1 MPELPKPNLKR
12 IKTLV
17 IDDDPTI
24 RAVLQKT
31 LAEWGA
37 EVVESDTG
45 PKGIAELARSR
56 DAGHPFQLIFVAAAM
71 SAMDGFEVAEHLR
84 SHPTEFAHTILMV
97 GPEQITS
104 QLSRS
109 RQLGIQ
115 WVAKPLT
122 RSAIIGAVSTVLNL
136 ETGEHQAS
144 SEPTHK
150 RRFRILLADDNS
162 DVGWI
167 IRTQVEGPDYQVD
180 VAQDGSIAADLFRI
194 VDYDLVLMDLQM
206 PNFDGYWA
214 TRRIREFE
222 REHQRRHV
230 PIIAVTAFTHE
241 EDPRKS
247 LRAGLNGYLAK
258 PVSKEVLF
266 KVLEKHL
273 GRPRA
278 ASEMKPATTTATSRP
293 N

>member
-1 MPELPKPNLKR
+1 MPELPKPNLKN
-12 IKTLV
+12 IKTLL
-17 IDDDPTI
+17 IDDDAAT
-24 RAVLQKT
+24 RAVLRNT

-37 EVVESDTG
+37 EVVEADSG
-45 PKGIAELARSR
+45 SRGIAELARAR
-56 DAGHPFQLIFVAAAM
+56 DAGRPFQLIFLASVM
-71 SAMDGFEVAEHLR
+71 SAMDGFQVAEHIR
-84 SHPTEFAHTILMV
+84 GHPAEFARTILMV
-97 GPEQITS
+97 GPGHITS
-104 QLSRS
+104 QLSRA
-109 RQLGIQ
+109 RQLSIP

-122 RSAIIGAVSTVLNL
+122 RSAIIGAISTLLRL
-136 ETGEHQAS
+136 EAGEEQAS
-144 SEPTHK
+144 SEPKPK

-180 VAQDGSIAADLFRI
+180 VAEDGSVAADLFRI

-214 TRRIREFE
+214 ARQIREFE
-222 REHQRRHV
+222 RKNRRQHV

-258 PVSKEVLF
+258 PVSKDVLF
-266 KVLEKHL
+266 KVLQKHL
-273 GRPRA
+273 GPPRA
-278 ASEMKPATTTATSRP
+278 TSESKPAATGSSRP
-293 N
+293 S

>member
-1 MPELPKPNLKR
+1 MPELPKPNLRK

-17 IDDDPTI
+17 IDDDTAI
-24 RAVLQKT
+24 RVVLQKT
-31 LAEWGA
+31 LTEWGA
-37 EVVESDTG
+37 EVVEADTG
-45 PKGIAELARSR
+45 QKGLAELARAR
-56 DAGHPFQLIFVAAAM
+56 DAGHPFQLILVASAM
-71 SAMDGFEVAEHLR
+71 SAMDGFEVAEHIR
-84 SHPTEFAHTILMV
+84 PHVTEYARTILMV
-97 GPEQITS
+97 GPEQIAS
-104 QLSRS
+104 QLSRA
-109 RQLGIQ
+109 RQLRIP

-122 RSAIIGAVSTVLNL
+122 RSAIIGAVSTVLDL
-136 ETGEHQAS
+136 ATGEERS
-144 SEPTHK
+144 STEPTPK

-167 IRTQVEGPDYQVD
+167 IRTQVEGPEYQVD
-180 VAQDGSIAADLFRI
+180 VAQDGSVAADLFRI

-214 TRRIREFE
+214 TRQIREFE
-222 REHQRRHV
+222 REHQRQHV
-230 PIIAVTAFTHE
+230 PIIAVTAFTQE

-258 PVSKEVLF
+258 PVSKDVLF
-266 KVLEKHL
+266 KVIQKHL

-278 ASEMKPATTTATSRP
+278 ASDTKPATANTSRP

>member
-1 MPELPKPNLKR
+1 MPELPKPNLKE

-17 IDDDPTI
+17 IDDDAAI

-31 LAEWGA
+31 LTEWGA
-37 EVVESDTG
+37 EVVEADTG
-45 PKGIAELARSR
+45 PTGIAELGRAR
-56 DAGHPFQLIFVAAAM
+56 DAGHPFQLIFLAAAM
-71 SAMDGFEVAEHLR
+71 PAMDGFQVAEHIR
-84 SHPTEFAHTILMV
+84 NHPTEFARTILMV
-97 GPEQITS
+97 SSEQITF
-104 QLSRS
+104 QLSRA
-109 RQLGIQ
+109 RLLGIQ
-115 WVAKPLT
+115 WIAKPLT
-122 RSAIIGAVSTVLNL
+122 RSAIIGAVSTVLAL
-136 ETGEHQAS
+136 ETGEEQCS
-144 SEPTHK
+144 SEPRPK

-180 VAQDGSIAADLFRI
+180 VAQDGSVAADLFRI

-214 TRRIREFE
+214 ARQIREFE
-222 REHQRRHV
+222 RKNRRQHV

-258 PVSKEVLF
+258 PVSKDVLF
-266 KVLEKHL
+266 KVLQKHL
-273 GRPRA
+273 GPPRA
-278 ASEMKPATTTATSRP
+278 TSESKPAATGSSRP
-293 N
+293 S

>member
-1 MPELPKPNLKR
+1 MPELPKPNLKSIR
-12 IKTLV
+12 TLL
-17 IDDDPTI
+17 IDDDAET

-37 EVVESDTG
+37 EVVEADSG
-45 PKGIAELARSR
+45 SRGIVELARAR
-56 DAGHPFQLIFVAAAM
+56 DAGRPFQLIFLASAM
-71 SAMDGFEVAEHLR
+71 SATNGFQVAEHIR
-84 SHPTEFAHTILMV
+84 GHPAEFARTILMV
-97 GPEQITS
+97 GPGHITS
-104 QLSRS
+104 QLSRA
-109 RQLGIQ
+109 RQLSIP

-122 RSAIIGAVSTVLNL
+122 RSAIIGAISTVLRL
-136 ETGEHQAS
+136 EGGEEQAS
-144 SEPTHK
+144 SEPKRK

-180 VAQDGSIAADLFRI
+180 VAEDGSVAADLFRI

-214 TRRIREFE
+214 TRKIREFE
-222 REHQRRHV
+222 REHRRRHV
-230 PIIAVTAFTHE
+230 PIIAVTAFSNE

-258 PVSKEVLF
+258 PVSKDVLF
-266 KVLEKHL
+266 KVIRKHL
-273 GRPRA
+273 GPPPSTSENDPA
-278 ASEMKPATTTATSRP
+278 ASVAPRSS
-293 N
+293 